1 MATIEQQVK
10 DLKKE
15 KDYCCT
21 QIMYQLAGLDA
32 LNLDDPVAQKALRGL
47 GWGARTQLTCGAITG
62 GAMVL
67 GLYIDDKEQMI
78 KAIQEYTQW
87 FKETFHHTL
96 CGDLLGWN
104 VQPDG
109 RCHNQI
115 VAPCVHHLLE
125 LKDKYQ
131 ALNNQQK

>member
-10 DLKKE
+10 DLKKD

-32 LNLDDPVAQKALRGL
+32 LDLEDPVAQKALRAL
-47 GWGARTQLTCGAITG
+47 GWGVRTQLTCGAITG

-78 KAIQEYTQW
+78 KAIEEYVPSYALW
-87 FKETFHHTL
+87 RSPRLASET
-96 CGDLLGWN
+96 
-104 VQPDG
+104 
-109 RCHNQI
+109 RR
-115 VAPCVHHLLE
+115 
-125 LKDKYQ
+125 
-131 ALNNQQK
+131 ALS

>member
-47 GWGARTQLTCGAITG
+47 GWGARSSPA
-62 GAMVL
+62 
-67 GLYIDDKEQMI
+67 
-78 KAIQEYTQW
+78 
-87 FKETFHHTL
+87 
-96 CGDLLGWN
+96 
-104 VQPDG
+104 
-109 RCHNQI
+109 
-115 VAPCVHHLLE
+115 APSPAAPWCSPSTSTTR
-125 LKDKYQ
+125 KK
-131 ALNNQQK
+131 

>member
-32 LNLDDPVAQKALRGL
+32 LALEDPVAQKALRGL

-67 GLYIDDKEQMI
+67 ALYIDDKEQMI
-78 KAIQEYTQW
+78 KAIKEYTQW
-87 FKETFHHTL
+87 FTETFQHTL
-96 CGDLLGWN
+96 CGDLLGWGKE
-104 VQPDG
+104 PDG
-109 RCHNQI
+109 TCHDKI
-115 VAPCVHHLLE
+115 VAPCVKHLLA
-125 LKDKYQ
+125 LKEQYQ
-131 ALNNQQK
+131 ALNKKSE

>member
-10 DLKKE
+10 DLKQD

-32 LNLDDPVAQKALRGL
+32 LGLEDPVAQKALRGL

-67 GLYIDDKEQMI
+67 ALYIDDKEKMI
-78 KAIQEYTQW
+78 KAIQEYTKW
-87 FKETFHHTL
+87 FTDTFHHTL
-96 CGDLLGWN
+96 CGNLLGWGK
-104 VQPDG
+104 QPDG
-109 RCHNQI
+109 RCHDKI

-125 LKDKYQ
+125 LREKYMT
-131 ALNNQQK
+131 AN

>member
-87 FKETFHHTL
+87 FTDTFHHTL
-96 CGDLLGWN
+96 CGDLLGWGK
-104 VQPDG
+104 QPD
-109 RCHNQI
+109 
-115 VAPCVHHLLE
+115 VLFS
-125 LKDKYQ
+125 
-131 ALNNQQK
+131 

>member
-62 GAMVL
+62 GADTFL
-67 GLYIDDKEQMI
+67 SKN
-78 KAIQEYTQW
+78 KARSVDAFLARWTKVITVG
-87 FKETFHHTL
+87 FFIL
-96 CGDLLGWN
+96 VIAIN
-104 VQPDG
+104 
-109 RCHNQI
+109 I
-115 VAPCVHHLLE
+115 FMFFS
-125 LKDKYQ
+125 
-131 ALNNQQK
+131 

>member
-1 MATIEQQVK
+1 MATIEQSTGTSIASQVK
-10 DLKKE
+10 DLKKD

-32 LNLDDPVAQKALRGL
+32 LELEDPALRGL

-67 GLYIDDKEQMI
+67 ALYIDDKEKMI

-87 FKETFHHTL
+87 FKDTFQHTL
-96 CGDLLGWN
+96 CGDLLGWGKE
-104 VQPDG
+104 PDG
-109 RCHNQI
+109 TCHDKI

-125 LKDKYQ
+125 LREKYT
-131 ALNNQQK
+131 NEN

>member
-67 GLYIDDKEQMI
+67 ALYIDDKEKMVHRHLPPHPLWRPTRVG
-78 KAIQEYTQW
+78 KT
-87 FKETFHHTL
+87 T
-96 CGDLLGWN
+96 GWYL
-104 VQPDG
+104 P
-109 RCHNQI
+109 
-115 VAPCVHHLLE
+115 
-125 LKDKYQ
+125 
-131 ALNNQQK
+131 

>member
-32 LNLDDPVAQKALRGL
+32 LELDDPVAQKALRGL

-67 GLYIDDKEQMI
+67 ALYIDDKEQMI
-78 KAIQEYTQW
+78 KAIKEYTEW
-87 FKETFHHTL
+87 FKETFQHTL
-96 CGDLLGWN
+96 CGDLLGWGKE
-104 VQPDG
+104 PDG
-109 RCHNQI
+109 TCHDKI
-115 VAPCVHHLLE
+115 VAPCVTHLRA
-125 LKDKYQ
+125 LKDQYQ
-131 ALNNQQK
+131 ALNKKPE

>member
-32 LNLDDPVAQKALRGL
+32 LD
-47 GWGARTQLTCGAITG
+47 QLTCGAITG

-67 GLYIDDKEQMI
+67 ALYIDDKEKMI
-78 KAIQEYTQW
+78 KAIQEYTKW
-87 FKETFHHTL
+87 FTDTFHHTL

-109 RCHNQI
+109 RCHDQI

>member
-10 DLKKE
+10 ALKKE

-32 LNLDDPVAQKALRGL
+32 LALDDPVAQKALRGL

-67 GLYIDDKEQMI
+67 ALYIDDKEQMI
-78 KAIQEYTQW
+78 KAIKEYTEW
-87 FKETFHHTL
+87 FKETFQHTL
-96 CGDLLGWN
+96 CGDLLGWGKE
-104 VQPDG
+104 PDG
-109 RCHNQI
+109 TCHDKI
-115 VAPCVHHLLE
+115 VAPCVTHLLA
-125 LKDKYQ
+125 LKDQYQ
-131 ALNNQQK
+131 ALNKKPE